1 MSKTVLVVEDESSIA
16 VALEF
21 LLQQQSYR
29 TIVARN
35 GEEAV
40 TLAAQ
45 SKPDLILLDIMLPLL
60 SGFEVCR
67 RIRADN
73 TMPRTRIVM
82 LTAKGREGE
91 VHKGFAVGADAYLMK
106 PFSTKELLALV
117 RKQLGD

>member
-16 VALEF
+16 VALVF

-29 TIVARN
+29 TMVARN
-35 GEEAV
+35 GEEAL

-45 SKPDLILLDIMLPLL
+45 NKPDLILLDIMLPLL

-73 TMPRTRIVM
+73 TLPGTRIIM
-82 LTAKGREGE
+82 LTAKGRDGE
-91 VHKGFAVGADAYLMK
+91 VQKGFAAGANAYLMK
-106 PFSTKELLALV
+106 PFSTKELLAVV
-117 RKQLGD
+117 REQLGD